1 MLTTCVC
8 LRHQPVDLLIDAC
21 SKYGNKHDILYNHI
35 KSKCVIFL
43 PKRYKLTV
51 PTVSLDGNKL
61 DYEDHIKY
69 LGVVLSSDCKDDNDI
84 L

>member
-1 MLTTCVC
+1 MHVPNMETNTIFCT
-8 LRHQPVDLLIDAC
+8 
-21 SKYGNKHDILYNHI
+21 ILYN
-35 KSKCVIFL
+35 KCVIF

-69 LGVVLSSDCKDDNDI
+69 LGVVLSSDCRDVNDI
-84 L
+84 